1 MWLYLQL
8 EDVAAWVAR
17 VEKLLLGDTV
27 DESSESSES
36 SDSSADEAVPLRRP
50 LGGFEVMAEVKID
63 GLSVS
68 LRYEDGVLVRGAT
81 RGNGLVGEDVTAN
94 VRVIASIPPVLEGRD
109 KGLPK
114 VVEVRGEVYM
124 GRPDFVSLNEE
135 RVAAG
140 AEPLSNPRNAAAG
153 SLRQL
158 DPQETRRRRLGF
170 YAYELIHDGYVL
182 GHGIR
187 GLCHCFLGGVSRADR
202 CVSAHVSL

>member
-1 MWLYLQL
+1 LQL

-17 VEKLLLGDTV
+17 VEKLLVGDTV
-27 DESSESSES
+27 DESPES
-36 SDSSADEAVPLRRP
+36 SDSSESSADEAVCRP
-50 LGGFEVMAEVKID
+50 LSGFEVMAEVKID

-68 LRYEDGVLVRGAT
+68 LRYEDGVLMRGAT

-94 VRVIASIPPVLEGRD
+94 VRVISSIPPVLEGKV

-140 AEPLSNPRNAAAG
+140 TEPLSNPRNAAAG

-170 YAYELIHDGYVL
+170 YAYELIHDG
-182 GHGIR
+182 
-187 GLCHCFLGGVSRADR
+187 
-202 CVSAHVSL
+202 